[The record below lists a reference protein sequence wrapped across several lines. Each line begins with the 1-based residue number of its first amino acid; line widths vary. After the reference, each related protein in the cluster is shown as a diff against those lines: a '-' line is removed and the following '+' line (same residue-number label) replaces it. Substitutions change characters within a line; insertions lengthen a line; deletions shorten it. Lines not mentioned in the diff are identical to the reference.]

1 MRALILDIL
10 VLKTSCN
17 LFRSSWEN
25 DSIMPDEAVVVDINI
40 NINDTRL
47 SSAPHKIGIIP
58 R

>member
-40 NINDTRL
+40 DDTRL
-47 SSAPHKIGIIP
+47 SSAPHKIDIIP